1 MFAITKKLILCAT
14 NNGLTAG
21 LWHGTKLQNYAVFKQ
36 TNEDYTDFAEFL
48 AQYVDVDIYLIVD
61 AIEESYKLESM
72 PHTTG
77 RARSEIIERKL
88 GQFSRSSVYRAAH
101 FINRSADKRKDDNFL
116 FLALNNADFLQGWM
130 DVIQAGHAPLVGVYL
145 LPMLSQII
153 VRQMKLMAQ
162 NILLCERSSS
172 GLRQSYFHNGRLRM
186 SRLMPMNDVKPN
198 QLAYF
203 YLVET
208 EKTRLYLISQR
219 LVANEAALQM
229 VLPAVDDTHQEIA
242 KSISQ
247 DQGIEC
253 KTVDIL
259 AYAKN
264 NNIAIDLVKANPEL
278 LHMQLLAN
286 GNIPDNL
293 APSSFRKIYSLNNV
307 RNKINM
313 ASACILAAGVLAAGY
328 LFWQGQRLQNELKLA
343 TQQTQQQQQQY
354 EQVAKN
360 FPDTPIHSADLKVA
374 TELAQ
379 IIQKNNQS
387 PRQLMQVLSAA
398 FETTPE
404 IALTRIRW
412 ILSPTSD
419 VKDEDGN
426 AAPNQT
432 EAANSSP
439 AANADPTM
447 LIHVG
452 FVNAEIRG
460 FTGDYRAALSSVNK
474 LVNGLRENVL
484 VETVTVLQEPVNVS
498 SLANLQG
505 STTDENAATERP
517 PAIFKLKVVLKPNV
531 SGQLTSGVAR

>member
-21 LWHGTKLQNYAVFKQ
+21 LWHGTKLQHYVLFKQ
-36 TNEDYTDFAEFL
+36 TNEDYTEFAEFL

-61 AIEESYKLESM
+61 AIEESYKLETM

-77 RARSEIIERKL
+77 RARSEILERKL
-88 GQFSRSSVYRAAH
+88 GQFSRASVYRAAH
-101 FINRSADKRKDDNFL
+101 FINRATDKRKDDNFL
-116 FLALNNADFLQGWM
+116 FLALNNAEFLQGWM
-130 DVIQAGHAPLVGVYL
+130 DVIQAAHAPLVGVYL
-145 LPMLSQII
+145 LPMLSQVV

-162 NILLCERSSS
+162 NILLCEQSSS

-186 SRLMPMNDVKPN
+186 SRLMPMNEVKPN

-259 AYAKN
+259 AYAKH
-264 NNIAIDLVKANPEL
+264 NNIDAALVKTNPEL

-286 GNIPDNL
+286 GNVPDNL
-293 APSSFRKIYSLNNV
+293 APGEFRKIYNLNNV
-307 RNKINM
+307 RNKISL
-313 ASACILAAGVLAAGY
+313 ASACILAAGVLAGGY
-328 LFWQGQRLQNELKLA
+328 LFWQGRQLHNELQLSA
-343 TQQTQQQQQQY
+343 QQTQQQLQQY

-360 FPDTPIHSADLKVA
+360 FPATPIPSAELKVA
-374 TELAQ
+374 AELAQ

-387 PRQLMQVLSAA
+387 PRPLMQVLSLA
-398 FETTPE
+398 FEATPE
-404 IALTRIRW
+404 IALTRVRW
-412 ILSPTSD
+412 ILSPSAD
-419 VKDEDGN
+419 VKDEAAN
-426 AAPNQT
+426 TAPNQT
-432 EAANSSP
+432 EVATSSP
-439 AANADPTM
+439 APNADPTT

-474 LVNGLRENVL
+474 LVNHLRENIL
-484 VETVTVLQEPVNVS
+484 VESVTVLQEPVNVS

-517 PAIFKLKVVLKPNV
+517 PAIFKLKLILKSN
-531 SGQLTSGVAR
+531 SNGQLTSGVTR